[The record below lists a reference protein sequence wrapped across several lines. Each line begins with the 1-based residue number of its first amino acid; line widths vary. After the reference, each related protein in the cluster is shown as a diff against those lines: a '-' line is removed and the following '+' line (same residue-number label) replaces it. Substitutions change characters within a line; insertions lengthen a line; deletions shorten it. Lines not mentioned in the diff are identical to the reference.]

1 MGSEGSRVVVTT
13 RMSNLAAHLTTS
25 YGLFKMRFLDEEFA
39 SPSIN
44 NDIIIM
50 ENLEVLKGVDD
61 PSISEDVVKRIPN
74 IKKLQMVCNAE
85 LLERVSYASYLE
97 CFSKL
102 ESLKLSVAYS
112 RGKKDLLKMSF
123 PPSLKKLNLCI
134 PITSEWE
141 DILPTIGSLPLLQE
155 LILNYGRL
163 RTRKWETIEVMLS
176 AKRILDEQEE
186 LHGDQPDLHVSVAV
200 SKFDEDEAKAVQEL
214 ASSNFKV
221 TIK

>member
-1 MGSEGSRVVVTT
+1 
-13 RMSNLAAHLTTS
+13 
-25 YGLFKMRFLDEEFA
+25 
-39 SPSIN
+39 
-44 NDIIIM
+44 M

-163 RTRKWETIEVMLS
+163 RTRKWETIEG
-176 AKRILDEQEE
+176 QF
-186 LHGDQPDLHVSVAV
+186 PVS
-200 SKFDEDEAKAVQEL
+200 SH
-214 ASSNFKV
+214 
-221 TIK
+221 